1 MARRDG
7 PTLYEMMS
15 RMPPPGEKAD
25 EARGQVSGQ
34 GRERPG
40 ATPLLTPGRMIRV
53 PVGYIWTAVGLL
65 ILMVVLAYVFGYS
78 RGNRRAV
85 ADAERISEGLREKL
99 EDGSRVVD
107 PLLRSGGLPAAEALM
122 DDSSAPETPPGG
134 VSRTSGA
141 DPRVAGTAYF
151 IAETPLWERADEIVA
166 FIRLQGAG
174 LGLDAAVVPTDNP
187 RFGQVIVLPGFEPS
201 DSVTRDRL
209 RTLII
214 DLGRRYQR
222 QGKNNDNF
230 DDTYHVTYRGSS
242 N

>member
-1 MARRDG
+1 
-7 PTLYEMMS
+7 MS
-15 RMPPPGEKAD
+15 RVPPSGEKPGD
-25 EARGQVSGQ
+25 DRGRVEQRGS
-34 GRERPG
+34 ERPG
-40 ATPLLTPGRMIRV
+40 ATPLLTPGRVIRL
-53 PVGYIWTAVGLL
+53 PVGYIWTAVGVL
-65 ILMVVLAYVFGYS
+65 ILLVTLAYVFGYS

-99 EDGSRVVD
+99 EDGARVVD
-107 PLLRSGGLPAAEALM
+107 PLLREGGLPVEERPSEVSNA
-122 DDSSAPETPPGG
+122 SETPAGG

-141 DPRVAGTAYF
+141 DPRMVGTAYF
-151 IAETPLWERADEIVA
+151 IAETPLWERAGEIVE
-166 FIRLQGAG
+166 FIRLQGSG

-201 DSVTRDRL
+201 DAVTRDRL